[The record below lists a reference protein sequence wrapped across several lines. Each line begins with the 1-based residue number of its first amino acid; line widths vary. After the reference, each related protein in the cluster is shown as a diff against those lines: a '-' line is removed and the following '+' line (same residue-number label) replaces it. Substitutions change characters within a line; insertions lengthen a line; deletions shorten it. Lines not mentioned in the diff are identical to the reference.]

1 MDLAGKRF
9 LVIGLARTGSECARF
24 LARRGAKVWV
34 SDLRRA
40 EDLNPEMANLAGL
53 EVGYRLGG
61 EEASW
66 LDGIDYVVPSP
77 GVPQENFLLQ
87 QATVRRIPVL
97 SEIELA
103 YRFFGAPLVAITGT
117 NGKSTTTTLIGK
129 MIQASGQKVFL
140 GGNLGTPFV
149 GALGAEWD
157 WGVLEISS
165 FQLEW
170 ISEFR
175 PRIALLLNIS
185 EDHLDR
191 YSSFAAYRAAKER
204 IFERQSDADVAI
216 LNRDDPLVWSAHQQI
231 KARVISFGFSEV
243 PAGVL
248 TTGNEIVWRDGAN
261 PEALFSLRGV
271 RLRGVHN
278 LENMMAAVA
287 AAKCAGIA
295 NTVIQQTLEDFPG
308 LEHRLEFV
316 REKDGVHY
324 YNDSKGTN
332 VGAVV
337 KSLASFD
344 APVILLAGGV
354 DKGGDYAPMAE
365 AVKQKVRR
373 LVLFGAAK
381 AIIARAL
388 GSLTDTVMVENIQS
402 AVEDAAA
409 HARSGDV
416 VLLSPACSSFDQ
428 FRSYAERGM
437 IFKTIVQNL

>member
-1 MDLAGKRF
+1 MILAGKNF
-9 LVIGLARTGSECARF
+9 LVIGLARTGAECARF

-34 SDLRRA
+34 SDQRHA
-40 EDLNPEMANLAGL
+40 EDLEPEIANLAGL
-53 EVGYRLGG
+53 DVAYRLGG

-77 GVPQENFLLQ
+77 GVPRENFLLQ
-87 QATVRRIPVL
+87 QASRRSISVL
-97 SEIELA
+97 GEIELA

-140 GGNLGTPFV
+140 GGNLGAPFV
-149 GALGAEWD
+149 GALDQDWD
-157 WGVLEISS
+157 WGVVEISS

-175 PRIALLLNIS
+175 PRIAAYLNVS

-191 YSSFAAYRAAKER
+191 YASFADYRAAKER
-204 IFERQSDADVAI
+204 VFERQSGADVAI
-216 LNRDDPLVWSAHQQI
+216 LNRDDPLVWAAREKI
-231 KARVISFGFSEV
+231 KTRIASFGFSEV
-243 PAGVL
+243 PAGVFAA
-248 TTGNEIVWRDGAN
+248 GGMIVWRDGA
-261 PEALFSLRGV
+261 EEERFSLQRAQ
-271 RLRGVHN
+271 LQGVHN

-287 AAKCAGIA
+287 AAKCAGVA
-295 NTVIQQTLEDFPG
+295 RDEIQQTLESFPG

-316 REKDGVHY
+316 REKGGVRY

-337 KSLASFD
+337 KSLASFSE
-344 APVILLAGGV
+344 PVILLAGGV
-354 DKGGDYAPMAE
+354 DKGGDYAPLAE
-365 AVKQKVRR
+365 GVRQKVRC

-381 AIIARAL
+381 EIIARAL
-388 GSLTDTVMVENIQS
+388 GSLTEMVV
-402 AVEDAAA
+402 VEDLQAAVKEA
-409 HARSGDV
+409 AVHARAGDV

-428 FRSYAERGM
+428 FRNYAERGKA
-437 IFKTIVQNL
+437 FKALVEQL